1 MEQSCLCVLRTFL
14 QQLNSANG
22 KTYQVNH
29 YNFNIIIERKYSF
42 PVSPCVII
50 FHEQKND
57 WSINSCMMISSNKEK
72 IVSTDYKNERELQD
86 ILGNSPELLDEHSKL
101 FTVCNAANELSISS
115 GMVDLFLISETGDVV
130 IVETKLSR
138 NRESRREVIA
148 QIIDYISSLSELSY
162 YELDNATKNRLSA
175 VIDNIDSDIDLPK
188 IIDDNLRSGR
198 IKQIIA
204 VDESNEDLTRLTQ
217 FLSVHTDFEIE
228 LIEVKKYRDNNR
240 FLYASTEI
248 VKSNKAKV
256 VSRILGKDN
265 EEKLTL
271 LNEIQTKW
279 NSQHP
284 EMQSTSN
291 AREYRDI
298 SMPELNRLCS
308 YVFYTPH
315 SRKSKNVQ
323 LRFNNHFRDDY
334 TVSTRLTQAL
344 KQFDGLELKTR
355 NNIYKVAFK
364 EKTEPTSMVYIEVS
378 SNDAL
383 EVVAA
388 MEQLIEVTI
397 EKIKAAY
404 LGD

>member
-1 MEQSCLCVLRTFL
+1 
-14 QQLNSANG
+14 
-22 KTYQVNH
+22 
-29 YNFNIIIERKYSF
+29 
-42 PVSPCVII
+42 
-50 FHEQKND
+50 
-57 WSINSCMMISSNKEK
+57 MISSNKEK